1 MDKELKLKL
10 EQLRDRL
17 ERIEEE
23 YKKAVRSHKTY
34 NTLRSLRDEINSV
47 KKQLQQLEKIEN
59 ENGQQKIWFPVIF
72 ILPKKDL
79 FGKNYSYFLHA
90 IVVSW

>member
-17 ERIEEE
+17 KKIEEE
-23 YKKAVRSHKTY
+23 YQKAVRSHKTY

-47 KKQLQQLEKIEN
+47 KKQLQQLEKI
-59 ENGQQKIWFPVIF
+59 
-72 ILPKKDL
+72 
-79 FGKNYSYFLHA
+79 
-90 IVVSW
+90 